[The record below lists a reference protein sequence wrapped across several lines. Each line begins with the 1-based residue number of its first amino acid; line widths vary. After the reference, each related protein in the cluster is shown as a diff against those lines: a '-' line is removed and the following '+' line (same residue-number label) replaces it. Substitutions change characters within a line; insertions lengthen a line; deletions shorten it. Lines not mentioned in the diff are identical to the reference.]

1 MGIIPLGLRGHSLHC
16 QRSERD
22 ESESMI
28 VRKMF
33 VSRLTSRIGIDEPV
47 VFHVGEP
54 AEFAAWSIPRAIK
67 ILLTDLAASI
77 SVLASDREL
86 LAVYATGS
94 RPSTATEALSC
105 SWRRETMKGVRN
117 AASR

>member
-1 MGIIPLGLRGHSLHC
+1 
-16 QRSERD
+16 
-22 ESESMI
+22 
-28 VRKMF
+28 MF
-33 VSRLTSRIGIDEPV
+33 VSRLTSRMGIDEPAV
-47 VFHVGEP
+47 LQLGESD
-54 AEFAAWSIPRAIK
+54 EFAAWSIPGAIR
-67 ILLTDLAASI
+67 ILLTDLVTSI

-86 LAVYATGS
+86 LAVYAIGS

>member
-1 MGIIPLGLRGHSLHC
+1 
-16 QRSERD
+16 
-22 ESESMI
+22 MI

-86 LAVYATGS
+86 LAVYATGAVG
-94 RPSTATEALSC
+94 RQPQKHFLAPGGGK
-105 SWRRETMKGVRN
+105 R
-117 AASR
+117 

>member
-1 MGIIPLGLRGHSLHC
+1 
-16 QRSERD
+16 
-22 ESESMI
+22 
-28 VRKMF
+28 
-33 VSRLTSRIGIDEPV
+33 
-47 VFHVGEP
+47 
-54 AEFAAWSIPRAIK
+54 
-67 ILLTDLAASI
+67 LAASI

-94 RPSTATEALSC
+94 RSSTATEALSC